1 MKQRLYWLDVM
12 KGSVIILVVLGHSLN
27 SLKLMSHPINIWI
40 HQFHMPFFFILSGFL
55 ALHTLK
61 SPFLTNLKKKII
73 TLIIPFITCGSI
85 YSLATSHFHDY
96 IFGISHNGYWFLI
109 SLFTCWVIFLSLSA
123 TLERVYIW
131 KFLVTKIIVLI
142 LPFFLGNLLM
152 SLLPEY
158 ISNMFS
164 FPLTFAH
171 YRFFIFGYFIGY
183 FYNNL
188 KYKNTVKKIISG
200 KRLFAISFLAFIG
213 VTLGILTNE
222 NFLSYLPPTIWS
234 ILLCCSLFI
243 ILYYSSNFISMKIL
257 ELLNYIGRNSLA
269 IYVLH
274 VFFVYLFPI
283 SEVSLISSGL
293 QFLIG
298 IGITTISIIS
308 SLGLAAPIKSN
319 TILLFLLLG
328 QKTKNITNK

>member
-1 MKQRLYWLDVM
+1 MQQRLYWLDVM
-12 KGSVIILVVLGHSLN
+12 KGSAIILVVLGHSLN
-27 SLKLMSHPINIWI
+27 SLQLMYHPINIWL

-61 SPFLTNLKKKII
+61 SQFLTNIKKKII
-73 TLIIPFITCGSI
+73 TLILPFITCGGI
-85 YSLATSHFHDY
+85 YSLATSNSHDY
-96 IFGISHNGYWFLI
+96 IFGLYHSGYWFLI
-109 SLFTCWVIFLSLSA
+109 SLFTCWIIFLSLSV
-123 TLERVYIW
+123 TLERLYIW
-131 KFLVTKIIVLI
+131 KFLITKIIILI

-152 SLLPEY
+152 KLLPEY

-171 YRFFIFGYFIGY
+171 YRFFILGYFIGY

-188 KYKNTVKKIISG
+188 KYKNTVKDIISG
-200 KRLFAISFLAFIG
+200 RKLFAISFLIFFGI
-213 VTLGILTNE
+213 TLGILTNE
-222 NFLSYLPPTIWS
+222 NFLSYFPPTIWS

-243 ILYYSSNFISMKIL
+243 ILYYSNNFISIKIL

-283 SEVSLISSGL
+283 SGVSLIPSGF

-298 IGITTISIIS
+298 IGITTISIIG